1 MKRGKVVVI
10 SGPSGV
16 GKGTV
21 CRELMKKYPELG
33 AITVSVTTR
42 APRPG
47 EIDGV
52 HYYFRS
58 NEEFDRLLA
67 EGKFLETV
75 DKFTHRYG
83 TLFSEVEKVTEKGK
97 NVILEIEMIGGANV
111 KKHIPDAVLIYL
123 LPPSLQVLTDRLIAR
138 GSETPEQIRI
148 RQSQVE
154 TEFDQA
160 EPYEYFVVNDDLSVA
175 VENIKTIIDAES
187 LKDDYRNVK
196 KNYFGRD

>member
-1 MKRGKVVVI
+1 MKRGKVIVI

-21 CRELMKKYPELG
+21 CRELMSKYPDL
-33 AITVSVTTR
+33 AATTVSVTTR

-47 EIDGV
+47 EIEGV
-52 HYYFRS
+52 HYYYRT
-58 NEEFDRLLA
+58 NEEFDSLLA

-83 TLFSEVEKVTEKGK
+83 TLFSEVERVLQMGK

-111 KKHIPDAVLIYL
+111 KKRIPDAVLIYL
-123 LPPSLQVLTDRLIAR
+123 LPPSLKVLTDRLVSR
-138 GSETPEQIRI
+138 GSETEEQIRV

-154 TEFDQA
+154 KEFDQA

-175 VENIKTIIDAES
+175 VENVKTIIDAEG
-187 LKDDYRNVK
+187 LKDDFRNVK
-196 KNYFGRD
+196 KIYFGRD